1 MNLDNILGALDVDN
15 NIDPS
20 KTRSDEHLK
29 VVKIED
35 ASPDFTTWDKML
47 ELNPELDG
55 SILVSSHGQRFKK

>member
-20 KTRSDEHLK
+20 KPKSNVHLK

-35 ASPDFTTWDKML
+35 ASPDSTTWDKML